1 MTRPVLAVVLVAMT
15 SLAAQAQTVKVE
27 FAMGK
32 VNLVAQ
38 NASVRAIL
46 TEWSRVGGTRL
57 VNPQLLTG
65 GPVTLEL
72 IGVPERQALDIILR
86 DVGGYMLGP
95 RPALVPGVSSFD
107 RLVVVTAVA
116 GRPAPAGPAFPAP
129 RPLPQPQLG
138 RAVQPIEREP
148 ATDDVDLV
156 ADDLDDDG
164 PERPEAPPRVRPAVL
179 GPGLPPLPRAEPQPQ
194 PEVRPTP
201 GNPFGAQ
208 GSSRPG
214 AIAPVSPAQLPPQQ
228 GSPSE
233 TQPPN

>member
-1 MTRPVLAVVLVAMT
+1 MTGRLTLAAMLVAMA

-72 IGVPERQALDIILR
+72 VGVPERQALDIILR

-95 RPALVPGVSSFD
+95 RPALVAGVSSFD

-138 RAVQPIEREP
+138 RAVQTIEREP
-148 ATDDVDLV
+148 ATDDVDV
-156 ADDLDDDG
+156 VEDLDDDG
-164 PERPEAPPRVRPAVL
+164 PDRPETPARVRPPVL
-179 GPGLPPLPRAEPQPQ
+179 GPGLPPLPRAEPQ

-214 AIAPVSPAQLPPQQ
+214 SVAPVPPTQQPPQP
-228 GSPSE
+228 GSPTE
-233 TQPPN
+233 QQQPPN

>member
-1 MTRPVLAVVLVAMT
+1 MIRRLLLTAVLVAMT

-27 FAMGK
+27 FAMGT
-32 VNLVAQ
+32 VNVVAQ

-95 RPALVPGVSSFD
+95 RPALVAGVSSFD

-138 RAVQPIEREP
+138 RAVQTIEREP
-148 ATDDVDLV
+148 ADDVDVV

-164 PERPEAPPRVRPAVL
+164 RDRPEGPTRARPAVL
-179 GPGLPPLPRAEPQPQ
+179 APALPPLPRAEPQ

-201 GNPFGAQ
+201 GNPFGVQ

-214 AIAPVSPAQLPPQQ
+214 AIAPVQPTQQPPQP

-233 TQPPN
+233 QQQPN